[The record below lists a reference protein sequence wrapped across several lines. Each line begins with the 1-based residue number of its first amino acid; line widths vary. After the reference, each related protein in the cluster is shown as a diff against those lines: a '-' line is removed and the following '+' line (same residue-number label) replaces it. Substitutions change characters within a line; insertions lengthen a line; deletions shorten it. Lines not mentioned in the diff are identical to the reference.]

1 MDKALKENIVHMVG
15 LSRQLIA
22 DEAWALKVKEGRE
35 KEIQYCRFCNVKCT
49 NALINR
55 TEFGCVLHKNK

>member
-1 MDKALKENIVHMVG
+1 MVG